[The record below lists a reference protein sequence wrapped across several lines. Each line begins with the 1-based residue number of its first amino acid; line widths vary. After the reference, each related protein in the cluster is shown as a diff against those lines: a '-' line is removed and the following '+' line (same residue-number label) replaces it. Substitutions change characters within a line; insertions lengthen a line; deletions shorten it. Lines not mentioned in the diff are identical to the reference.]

1 MTGAYPDNDEF
12 SGAANQAN
20 QNAGSSGDSN
30 IFSSVLSFLGKNKN
44 DISNEDI
51 DEDDA
56 VNSHKQFFSS
66 NNNDRPSNAS
76 TGSMGNAAAMQALKM
91 FMGNNNSG
99 GGNGGNQSGGSQ
111 AQLIG
116 LAMAEASKLFD
127 NQASQGKVQQGST
140 KQSVVEQA
148 GKMALKMYL
157 KGQGGSSGSAGSGP
171 GGLLG
176 MAAKFF

>member
-1 MTGAYPDNDEF
+1 MTGAYPEHGEF
-12 SGAANQAN
+12 GNAAHQAS

-30 IFSSVLSFLGKNKN
+30 IFSSVLSFLGNNKSS
-44 DISNEDI
+44 IQNEDI
-51 DEDDA
+51 DENDA
-56 VNSHKQFFSS
+56 VNAHKQFFSS
-66 NNNDRPSNAS
+66 NNNNERPSNAS
-76 TGSMGNAAAMQALKM
+76 SGSMGNAAAMQALKM
-91 FMGNNNSG
+91 FMGGDQKTEEKSAG
-99 GGNGGNQSGGSQ
+99 GQ

-127 NQASQGKVQQGST
+127 NQAAQGKVQEGST

-157 KGQGGSSGSAGSGP
+157 KGQGGSSGSAGGGP